1 MESRKVFGLSLK
13 RGLMLEI
20 QRLALDMDRFVND
33 VMEEAMQDILKK
45 YREKKKAL
53 TVTRV
58 RHGTHSNRSEGLWTR
73 ILRNGLMRS
82 TNS

>member
-45 YREKKKAL
+45 YREKKKP
-53 TVTRV
+53 
-58 RHGTHSNRSEGLWTR
+58 
-73 ILRNGLMRS
+73 
-82 TNS
+82 